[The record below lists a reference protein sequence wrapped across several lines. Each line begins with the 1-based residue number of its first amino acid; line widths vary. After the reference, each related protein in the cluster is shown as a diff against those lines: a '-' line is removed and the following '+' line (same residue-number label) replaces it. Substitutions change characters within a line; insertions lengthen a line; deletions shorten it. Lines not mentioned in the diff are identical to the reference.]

1 MVKWMYGANV
11 GNTSEVLEFEYNYV
25 VATLTKINQEGDISL
40 EDIKE
45 QVTAI
50 VKKQKKG
57 KIIIEKINSES
68 FSTLTDLATRMNSQ
82 IQIASKV
89 NFLNNQI
96 QNLGNEPQLL
106 GMVSSSETNE
116 IIEAIEGENA
126 IFVAKVISRNEVR
139 DSGDF
144 SKQKKQMFTTII
156 RNASASVYNALKE
169 DAEVIDNRNDFY

>member
-1 MVKWMYGANV
+1 MVRWMYNANI
-11 GNTSEVLEFEYNYV
+11 GDISEVFEFGNSYV

-89 NFLNNQI
+89 SFLNNQI

-106 GMVSSSETNE
+106 GAVSSSETNE
-116 IIEAIEGENA
+116 TTKALEGENA
-126 IFVAKVISRNEVR
+126 IFVARVISRNEAR
-139 DSGDF
+139 TSGDF
-144 SKQKKQMFTTII
+144 SNQKNQMFTTIK
-156 RNASASVYNALKE
+156 RNASTSAYNTLKE
-169 DAEVIDNRNDFY
+169 DAEVIDNRNNFY